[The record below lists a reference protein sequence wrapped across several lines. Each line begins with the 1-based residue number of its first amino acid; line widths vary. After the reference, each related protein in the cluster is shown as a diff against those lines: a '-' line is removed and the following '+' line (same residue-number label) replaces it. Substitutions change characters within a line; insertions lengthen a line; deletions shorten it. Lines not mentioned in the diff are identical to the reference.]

1 MRQLRG
7 IHAALGA
14 TLALALAGPAVAQD
28 AAPATSAATV
38 PAAPAT
44 TNSSDAIGPAQLR
57 GFSLNGTVTREAAP
71 VQAPAQPTRTA
82 TTTAR
87 PDNSAGA
94 VAQRGEAPASRAQRA
109 ETSASSTAPAVAAS
123 PGFQLPAPAPAERP
137 TPASAFA
144 ETLPA
149 SVLPSVDPAE
159 SAAALS
165 GGFPLLPWLLAAL
178 LLGGALWYFRIRPRS
193 RLAFAGG
200 PEFDSGPA
208 VAEPRPQPQ
217 PQPAPQPLPR
227 TMAGDGPPATAAP
240 PVAGGGIVS
249 TRLRPWLDI
258 AIVPGRA
265 VFSEAG
271 MTVEFELLVRNTGA
285 APARDVLL
293 EAAMFNAGPEQ
304 DQQIGTFFE
313 FPNTRGDRFAQ
324 MMPLQQIA
332 VASAVTLPLAEMRQF
347 ELQGRKLFVPLLAVN
362 AVYRWSAG
370 EGQTSASY
378 LIGRDGKGE
387 KMAPLRLDQGPRLF
401 RGLGARE
408 HQARI
413 RK

>member
-14 TLALALAGPAVAQD
+14 IMALALAGPAVAQD
-28 AAPATSAATV
+28 AAPTTSAATV
-38 PAAPAT
+38 PAAPAPA
-44 TNSSDAIGPAQLR
+44 NSTDAIGPAQLR
-57 GFSLNGTVTREAAP
+57 SFSLNGTVTREAAP
-71 VQAPAQPTRTA
+71 VPVPTQPARTA

-87 PDNSAGA
+87 PDPSPSA
-94 VAQRGEAPASRAQRA
+94 VAQRSEAPAPRA
-109 ETSASSTAPAVAAS
+109 ERVESAASTVAPS
-123 PGFQLPAPAPAERP
+123 PGFQLPPPTAAERA

-144 ETLPA
+144 DTLPA
-149 SVLPSVDPAE
+149 PVLPSADE

-165 GGFPLLPWLLAAL
+165 GGFPVLPWLFVAL
-178 LLGGALWYFRIRPRS
+178 LLGGALWYFGIRPRS

-217 PQPAPQPLPR
+217 PAPQPLPR
-227 TMAGDGPPATAAP
+227 TMSGERPAPAAP
-240 PVAGGGIVS
+240 PAAGGGIVS

-258 AIVPGRA
+258 EIVPGRA
-265 VFSEAG
+265 IFGEAG

-304 DQQIGTFFE
+304 DQQIGGFFE

-324 MMPLQQIA
+324 IMPLQQIA
-332 VASAVTLPLAEMRQF
+332 IDSAVTLPLAEMRQF
-347 ELQGRKLFVPLLAVN
+347 ELQGRKLFVPLLAIN

-408 HQARI
+408 HQARV